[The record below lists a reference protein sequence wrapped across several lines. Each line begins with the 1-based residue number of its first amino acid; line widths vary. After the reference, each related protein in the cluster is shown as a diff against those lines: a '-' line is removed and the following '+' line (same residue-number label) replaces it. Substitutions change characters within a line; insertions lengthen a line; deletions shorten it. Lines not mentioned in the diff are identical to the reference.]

1 MSSSIIIFLGGL
13 MLKSTEE
20 KRKIKKAEVANSIIE
35 AATPMIHDRSF
46 TQISIQEFCEII
58 GITTGM
64 FYRHF
69 KTKNDILAVVYD
81 RESKQALA
89 ELTKRVR
96 DLPLAEQLIELGMTL
111 CSCSQMLG
119 PDGLL
124 MYLHTE
130 KGGYDCEAS
139 RNDLEQAVQSIV
151 ENSAKNGEL
160 LPCGRTAKAISD
172 DIVILLKGITF
183 EWYSW
188 RDSFDIETRTKDLLE
203 RFIPTII
210 GSN

>member
-1 MSSSIIIFLGGL
+1 

-20 KRKIKKAEVANSIIE
+20 KRRIKKAEVANSIIE
-35 AATPMIHDRSF
+35 AAIPMIHDRSF
-46 TQISIQEFCEII
+46 TQISIQEFCEKI

-89 ELTKRVR
+89 ELVERVK
-96 DLPLAEQLIELGMTL
+96 DLPVAEQLNELGMTL

-130 KGGYDCEAS
+130 KGGYDCEDS
-139 RNDLEQAVQSIV
+139 RNDLEQAIQRIV
-151 ENSAKNGEL
+151 ENSVKNGEL
-160 LPCGRTAKAISD
+160 LPCGKTAKAISD
-172 DIVILLKGITF
+172 DIAILLKGITF

-188 RDSFDIETRTKDLLE
+188 GDSFDFETRSKDLFE
-203 RFIPTII
+203 RFVPTII